1 MVTYYMDKSTKNKP
15 IEITAD
21 YIIDMYIEA
30 KKQRGKKRKE
40 AMEYVIFL
48 SKNLNKVLHQDI
60 E

>member
-1 MVTYYMDKSTKNKP
+1 MDKSTKNTP